1 MAVTYSSEYQYD
13 GEKICEVKDPLEDSG
28 FVREVWSVKL
38 DPVNVTGGAKQ

>member
-28 FVREVWSVKL
+28 FVRDDWIGNIE
-38 DPVNVTGGAKQ
+38 PVNVTGGGKQ